1 MTHLIIVVFV
11 VFALWEGAKH
21 IWLMDIPMAAY
32 HLTSLVVEVSLTL
45 VIAVVAL
52 RAVRRQGE
60 QDVDRRVLHDAV
72 VGVLAQD
79 LRPPLVSLLAQVK
92 AVEGSAPPAVTAE
105 LRELLGDV
113 AARGGALLDVIE
125 GLVAVVEGGAG
136 GQKRRRTLSS
146 GELAREAVEA
156 YQSLA
161 QQRGLTLDASVL
173 DDMPPACRA
182 SDHILRVLS
191 ILLSHVIGLTSP
203 GGEVQLQASR
213 GEEASTVVFSVTN
226 TEQPLR
232 DHAAAL
238 SEVANA
244 KARAELRY
252 CELAVEAMGGA
263 ARYEPRP
270 DGNAFLVELPGLA
283 EAG

>member
-32 HLTSLVVEVSLTL
+32 HLTSLIVEVSLTL

-52 RAVRRQGE
+52 RAVRRQGQ

-79 LRPPLVSLLAQVK
+79 LRPLLVSLLAQVK
-92 AVEGSAPPAVTAE
+92 AVEGSAPPAVAAE
-105 LRELLGDV
+105 LRELLEGV
-113 AARGGALLDVIE
+113 AARGGALLDAIE
-125 GLVAVVEGGAG
+125 GLVTVVEGGAG
-136 GQKRRRTLSS
+136 EPRHCRSLSPA
-146 GELAREAVEA
+146 ELAREVVEVYRPRA
-156 YQSLA
+156 E
-161 QQRGLTLDASVL
+161 QRGLTLSVSVSEG
-173 DDMPPACRA
+173 MPPAYRA

-191 ILLSHVIGLTSP
+191 ILLSYVIGLTSP
-203 GGEVQLQASR
+203 GGEVELQVSR

-226 TEQPLR
+226 TEQPLG
-232 DHAAAL
+232 DHATAL

-270 DGNAFLVELPGLA
+270 DGNAFLVELPGPA